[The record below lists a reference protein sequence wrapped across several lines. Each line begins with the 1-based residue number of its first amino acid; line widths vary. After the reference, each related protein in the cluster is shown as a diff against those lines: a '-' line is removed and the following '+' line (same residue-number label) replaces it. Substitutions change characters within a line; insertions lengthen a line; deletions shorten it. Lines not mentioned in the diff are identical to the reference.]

1 MKAWCVERITE
12 AGEMQF
18 RDLPDPVPGLGQYVV
33 RVEAAG
39 VNFLDTLII
48 RGRYQKKP
56 PLPFTPG
63 AEVAGTILA
72 AGEGATLA
80 PGTRVLAAVETG
92 GYAEAA
98 LVAQAAT
105 FELPDWMPAAEA
117 LALLGVNYPT
127 SYYALHHRAALRAGE
142 TVLVHAGAGGVG
154 SAAVQLAKAAGARVI
169 ATAGSVE
176 KLDVCRRL
184 GADAVV
190 SYGETDWVDAVRR
203 LTDGRGADVIY
214 DPVGGEVGEQSL
226 RALAWMGRYL
236 VVGFAAGGISKL
248 PANRLLL
255 SNGAALGVFWG
266 EVVNRDPATAASVRA
281 ALTALYREGRIPPLI
296 GGRYRLAEAPAAL
309 AALAGRA
316 TVGKLVLEP

>member
-1 MKAWCVERITE
+1 MKAWRVEQITE
-12 AGEMQF
+12 AGEMQL
-18 RDLPDPVPGLGQYVV
+18 RDLPDPVPGPGQYVV
-33 RVEAAG
+33 RVAAAG
-39 VNFLDTLII
+39 VNFLDTLIV

-56 PLPFTPG
+56 ALPFTPG
-63 AEVAGTILA
+63 VEVAGTILA
-72 AGEGATLA
+72 AGEGAPLA
-80 PGTRVLAAVETG
+80 AGTRVLAAVETG
-92 GYAEAA
+92 GYAEVA
-98 LVAQAAT
+98 LVAQSAAL
-105 FELPDWMPAAEA
+105 EVPEAMPAADA

-169 ATAGSVE
+169 ATAGSAE

-184 GADAVV
+184 GADAAV
-190 SYGETDWVDAVRR
+190 SYAEGDWVEAVRR
-203 LTDGRGADVIY
+203 LTEGRGADVIY

-236 VVGFAAGGISKL
+236 VVGFAAGGIPKL

-255 SNGAALGVFWG
+255 QNAAALGVFWG
-266 EVVNRDPATAASVRA
+266 EVMNRDRATAASVRA
-281 ALTALYREGRIPPLI
+281 ALVALYRQGTVPPLI
-296 GGRYRLAEAPAAL
+296 GGRFPLAEAPAAL